1 MDLIA
6 NSEYK
11 EIKNNML
18 FRKMYKILLHFISG
32 DNSQLYMILM
42 VVCLFEIGLWINYQE
57 PTRPYLSSNAR
68 PLVGQRILGRN
79 EDKQIIDSNLTGQI
93 WNFEDEDDE
102 KIYLYEKLLKKE
114 HAFNETNIKMFRNE
128 LQFSLGDYLY
138 NHMIIDQQNTPI
150 NYTFK
155 FGTRK
160 KSPTVEISEEVH
172 KLLPRRTVYETVPRC
187 SVVGNSGSILGS
199 KCGTDVDKANFVFR
213 CNAAPIAK
221 YAVDAGYK
229 SNLTTFNPSI
239 LTTRYN
245 KFSRPEGVL
254 RFVRDMRQYHGIV
267 WAPCFTS
274 SSMELCLDIM
284 KTYTLNENKFVLGHP
299 DHFLKIQKFWESRG
313 HKGKISSGFFFT
325 TIALSRCR
333 EVHLYG
339 FWPFSKMT
347 DRALQE
353 VPYHYFDQLNFTS
366 FNNLRQHNMNSEFSV
381 LLQLH
386 MLGVLRIHVGECHQ

>member
-11 EIKNNML
+11 KIKNNML

-172 KLLPRRTVYETVPRC
+172 KLLPR
-187 SVVGNSGSILGS
+187 VGNVALFRFCFGSC
-199 KCGTDVDKANFVFR
+199 K
-213 CNAAPIAK
+213 
-221 YAVDAGYK
+221 
-229 SNLTTFNPSI
+229 
-239 LTTRYN
+239 
-245 KFSRPEGVL
+245 
-254 RFVRDMRQYHGIV
+254 
-267 WAPCFTS
+267 
-274 SSMELCLDIM
+274 
-284 KTYTLNENKFVLGHP
+284 
-299 DHFLKIQKFWESRG
+299 
-313 HKGKISSGFFFT
+313 
-325 TIALSRCR
+325 
-333 EVHLYG
+333 HLI
-339 FWPFSKMT
+339 
-347 DRALQE
+347 R
-353 VPYHYFDQLNFTS
+353 
-366 FNNLRQHNMNSEFSV
+366 
-381 LLQLH
+381 
-386 MLGVLRIHVGECHQ
+386 